1 MKTTPDVF
9 PKISIPATIQTM
21 TQQIRGNIYVRE
33 WERVKHMMDNLQE
46 KFLAITD
53 VEVFNLKGELVHR
66 CKFIALNKESIVWL
80 EPYEEQG
87 IPVTEKPQE

>member
-1 MKTTPDVF
+1 MKPNPDVLA
-9 PKISIPATIQTM
+9 KISIKATIQTM

-53 VEVFNLKGELVHR
+53 VEISNLKGELVHR
-66 CKFIALNKESIVWL
+66 CNFLALNKDAIVWL

-87 IPVTEKPQE
+87 IPKGPIPHT